1 MSATAVVETDT
12 TGEQPN
18 AEPEVEGGTA
28 RRIVAPTLGAGERR
42 REVPVQ
48 IGEYEYSARCPKLVI
63 WTDMAQLVED
73 QQGNRAA
80 RRKSGAEPGITVDR
94 VRLISALTHFIAGCL
109 SPADWAHVQGQL
121 DDSDN
126 DVDVPDL
133 WAAGMALVIEFY
145 PDAAAMMK
153 AMGMKTPKALEK
165 LADQSGTPASTPAA
179 AGGRATARKVSGGKK
194 AAGSKR

>member
-12 TGEQPN
+12 SGQP
-18 AEPEVEGGTA
+18 AEPEVEGDTA

-73 QQGNRAA
+73 RVEGNRAA
-80 RRKSGAEPGITVDR
+80 RRKAGAEPGITVDR
-94 VRLISALTHFIAGCL
+94 VRLTSALSHFIAGCL
-109 SPADWAHVQGQL
+109 SPNDWTHVQGQL
-121 DDSDN
+121 EDSDN
-126 DVDVPDL
+126 DVDLPDL

-145 PDAAAMMK
+145 PDAKAMMD
-153 AMGMKTPKALEK
+153 AMGMKTPKALGK
-165 LADQSGTPASTPAA
+165 LVDQGAAPA
-179 AGGRATARKVSGGKK
+179 AGGRPARKVAGKK
-194 AAGSKR
+194 AAGKAR

>member
-12 TGEQPN
+12 TGEQP
-18 AEPEVEGGTA
+18 EVEGGTA
-28 RRIVAPTLGAGERR
+28 RRVVAPTLGAGERR
-42 REVPVQ
+42 RQVPVQ

-73 QQGNRAA
+73 QQGGNRAA
-80 RRKSGAEPGITVDR
+80 RRKSGAGPGLTVDR
-94 VRLISALTHFIAGCL
+94 VRLTSALSHFIAGCL
-109 SPADWAHVQGQL
+109 SPADWSHVQGQL

-126 DVDVPDL
+126 DIDLPDL

-145 PDAAAMMK
+145 PDAKTMME

-165 LADQSGTPASTPAA
+165 LANDSAAPAA
-179 AGGRATARKVSGGKK
+179 AGGRPTARKVPGGKK
-194 AAGSKR
+194 PASSKR